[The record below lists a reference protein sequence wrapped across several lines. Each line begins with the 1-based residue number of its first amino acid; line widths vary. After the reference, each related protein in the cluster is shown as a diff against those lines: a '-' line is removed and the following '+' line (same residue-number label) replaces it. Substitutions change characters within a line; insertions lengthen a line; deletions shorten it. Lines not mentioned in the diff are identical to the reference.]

1 MQTCNRFDAK
11 INYTSLLLKL
21 QVRLKAKP
29 LREGVLKVIGV
40 RWLLAGI
47 ATGHRDFA
55 ISGPQISKSKSG
67 ARSIPPP
74 NKRLKFHILTVSFC
88 TSQDIMMGILLI

>member
-1 MQTCNRFDAK
+1 MCSA
-11 INYTSLLLKL
+11 L

-29 LREGVLKVIGV
+29 VREGVLKVIGV
-40 RWLLAGI
+40 RWVLAGT

-55 ISGPQISKSKSG
+55 ISGPQITTSKSG

-74 NKRLKFHILTVSFC
+74 NQRLKFHILTV
-88 TSQDIMMGILLI
+88 